1 LTVAFDSQFCV
12 WAEVRLR
19 DPPVNVPFLPLLT
32 GLRELIRSF
41 QVVQKD
47 FPYGLAAICSRS

>member
-1 LTVAFDSQFCV
+1 
-12 WAEVRLR
+12 LR
-19 DPPVNVPFLPLLT
+19 DQPVNVPFLPLLT

-47 FPYGLAAICSRS
+47 FPPDLAAI